1 MSDSYLNERSARDW
15 KSSAKHGA
23 GEWLAERGT
32 SLALIPLV
40 LWAVFSGIGLA
51 GQGQEAALS
60 FVRAPLNA
68 ALIAILFLVSGW
80 HMFMGL
86 KVIIDDYVAKPGT
99 RGLLNLVNLL
109 FTLGVVVAALGGLYL
124 VFKA

>member
-1 MSDSYLNERSARDW
+1 MSDSYLTERSSKDW
-15 KSSAKHGA
+15 KKSVKHGA

-32 SLALIPLV
+32 SVALIPLV
-40 LWAVFSGIGLA
+40 LWAVFSGIGLS
-51 GQGQEAALS
+51 GQGYDAALA
-60 FVRAPLNA
+60 FVRVPLNA
-68 ALIAILFLVSGW
+68 GLITLLFLISGW

-86 KVIIDDYVAKPGT
+86 KVIIDDYIGKPGT

-109 FTLGVVVAALGGLYL
+109 FCLAVVGAALGGLYF